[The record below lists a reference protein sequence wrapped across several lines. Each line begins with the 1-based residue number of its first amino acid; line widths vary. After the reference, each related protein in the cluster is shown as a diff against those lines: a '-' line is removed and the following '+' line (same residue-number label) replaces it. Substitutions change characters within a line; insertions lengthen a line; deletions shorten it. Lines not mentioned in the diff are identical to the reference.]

1 MPQIPHKKYISFGAS
16 TILVRLLTVALLVGQ
31 GPSYLS
37 YPQFHLSYPLSYPLH
52 KAQAR
57 AKIAQKR
64 PQMAEDWPQIAQD
77 RPKMF
82 QDRSKTGPRKVPDS
96 SKSSTG
102 WFLEGHRDSFLV
114 SKYQKTPD
122 HPKAVQSI

>member
-64 PQMAEDWPQIAQD
+64 PQMAEDWPQIHYRYKSFVDFIVTCAPQSPQD
-77 RPKMF
+77 QMRRDECSL
-82 QDRSKTGPRKVPDS
+82 DRDLRFPIFSQWDLRFPE
-96 SKSSTG
+96 
-102 WFLEGHRDSFLV
+102 LNI
-114 SKYQKTPD
+114 YY
-122 HPKAVQSI
+122 